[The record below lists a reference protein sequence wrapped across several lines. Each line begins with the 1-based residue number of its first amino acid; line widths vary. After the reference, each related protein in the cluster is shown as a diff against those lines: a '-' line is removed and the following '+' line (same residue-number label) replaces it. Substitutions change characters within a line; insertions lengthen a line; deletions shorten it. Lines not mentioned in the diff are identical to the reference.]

1 MVILGI
7 NGNRREHNSAA
18 SVLIDGKLIA
28 SVEEERISR
37 IKCDHAYPVG
47 AIAEALSIAG
57 VREQDVDVIALANLS
72 RWDQKPYL
80 DKLFERVAYL
90 GRQEPELNKF
100 YWKRQ
105 FERYARVLRPRRKPA
120 GVLASKPMQT
130 VEHHQAHAASAY
142 YACPFGDERIGV
154 ITLDGAGDF
163 SWGSVWVGENGRL
176 REIAHLP
183 YLNSIGLLYSSF
195 THHLGFI
202 PGRHEGKV
210 LGLAAFGNPEPF
222 LSRLLAHTNPTD
234 WNALFDAKLARV
246 ILRQGRT
253 VMEELCDGLSREDVA
268 AGLQA
273 YTEKM
278 ICAWAQEHLG
288 KLNVSKLALAG
299 GVFSNV
305 KLNQRILALLGVENI
320 YVHPNMGDGG
330 LATGAAFEVHA
341 RLHGGLRPELGPVYL
356 GTEINRENALLALRK
371 YGVSYEEPE
380 NLAQATA
387 RLLAEGK
394 VVARADGKMEYGP
407 RALGNRTVMAPCHDA
422 SINQWLN
429 KKFARTEFMPFA
441 PVVLEEHA
449 KEYFPDWNESH
460 VAARFMTITYDASD
474 IARKNI
480 PAAVHVDN
488 TARPQVIRRE
498 DNPDYYDIVKA
509 YYEITGVA
517 SVINTS
523 FNMHEEP
530 IVRTAEEAIAAFQA
544 AELDALILGPF
555 LCQSVSSSN
564 ILKQEKLP
572 ASCH

>member
-1 MVILGI
+1 MIILGI

-18 SVLIDGKLIA
+18 AILVDGRLVA

-37 IKCDHAYPVG
+37 IKCDNAYPTR
-47 AIAEALSIAG
+47 AIAEVFSIAG
-57 VREQDVDVIALANLS
+57 VREQDVDVVALANLS

-80 DKLFERVAYL
+80 DKLFARVAYL
-90 GRQEPELNKF
+90 GKQEPEINKF
-100 YWKRQ
+100 YWKHQ
-105 FERYARVLRPRRKPA
+105 FERYMRVLRPRRKPA
-120 GVLASKPMQT
+120 GVLAGKPMQA

-163 SWGSVWVGENGRL
+163 SWGSVWVGENGKL
-176 REIAHLP
+176 REIAHLS
-183 YLNSIGLLYSSF
+183 YLNSIGLLYSAV

-202 PGRHEGKV
+202 AGRHEGKV

-222 LSRLLAHTNPTD
+222 LSRLLAHTNPSD
-234 WNALFDAKLARV
+234 WNALFDARLTRV
-246 ILRQGRT
+246 PLRPVSPMGRA
-253 VMEELCDGLSREDVA
+253 VMVELCGDLSREDIA
-268 AGLQA
+268 AGIQV
-273 YTEKM
+273 YTERM
-278 ICAWAQEHLG
+278 ICDWVQEQVG

-305 KLNQRILALLGVENI
+305 KLNQRILALPGVENI

-330 LATGAAFEVHA
+330 LAAGAAFEVHA
-341 RLHGGLRPELGPVYL
+341 RLHGGLRPELGQVYL
-356 GTEINRENALLALRK
+356 GTEINRENARQALQK
-371 YGVSYEEPE
+371 HGVNYEEPE

-387 RLLAEGK
+387 RLLADGK

-441 PVVLEEHA
+441 PVILQERA
-449 KEYFPDWNESH
+449 GEYFPAWDESH
-460 VAARFMTITYDASD
+460 IAARFMTITYDASD
-474 IARKNI
+474 TARKNI

-498 DNPDYYDIVKA
+498 DNPGYYDILNE
-509 YYEITGVA
+509 YYAITGVP

-530 IVRTAEEAIAAFQA
+530 IVRTAEEAIVAFQDA
-544 AELDALILGPF
+544 GLDALVLGPF
-555 LCQSVSSSN
+555 LCRA
-564 ILKQEKLP
+564 KPE
-572 ASCH
+572 